1 MRKLICCLILFCSCG
16 KYTNMNRHNIDI
28 DKIFKDWNVATSN
41 SILFGI
47 TSTNNEQQK
56 ALFENRLK
64 ALKSYLEINDFEMLN
79 TNSIRYEFL
88 KESMKDWKD
97 KFYIIEANKSG
108 EQVSIVSYILLPNE
122 NSTSKILKYENKKG
136 AWTKIEEYTANF
148 SFEFEKKK
156 YSTAFGKGENHND
169 VIVTFI
175 ENGHIISSDYFLFST
190 MKSLELQ

>member
-1 MRKLICCLILFCSCG
+1 
-16 KYTNMNRHNIDI
+16 MNRHNIDI